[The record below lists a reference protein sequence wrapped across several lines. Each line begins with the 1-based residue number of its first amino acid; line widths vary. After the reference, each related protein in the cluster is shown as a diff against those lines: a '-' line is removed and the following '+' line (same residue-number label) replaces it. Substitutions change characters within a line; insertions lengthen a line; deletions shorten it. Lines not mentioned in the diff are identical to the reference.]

1 MKWFLL
7 IGILFLHLKTPA
19 QCTQKWLRFNSNSRD
34 TISRM
39 YTQTRDTIDISIKK
53 IPVHLV
59 DSIILFI
66 EAKENRRKDNQALFS
81 NYRIFRYN
89 TDEIILK
96 DVQTRSTAAG
106 PLKLYRFLLSEDFN
120 GSDWN
125 DNACYSFTYT
135 KEYGAVFKEYW
146 KKDMHTDI
154 KNKSVLLFHSCK
166 PMPKAHRETILF
178 SMGP

>member
-1 MKWFLL
+1 MKWLL
-7 IGILFLHLKTPA
+7 FIWLLLLYVKTSA
-19 QCTQKWLRFNSNSRD
+19 QCTQKWVCYSNSRD
-34 TISRM
+34 TIARV
-39 YTQTRDTIDISIKK
+39 YQQARDTIDISIKK

-66 EAKENRRKDNQALFS
+66 ESKENRRKDNQALFS

-106 PLKLYRFLLSEDFN
+106 PLRLYRFLLSEDFN

-125 DNACYSFTYT
+125 DDAYYSFTYT

-146 KKDMHTDI
+146 KKDMRSDV
-154 KNKSVLLFHSCK
+154 KNRSVLLFDSCK
-166 PMPKAHRETILF
+166 SISKGHRASIAFL
-178 SMGP
+178 MGP